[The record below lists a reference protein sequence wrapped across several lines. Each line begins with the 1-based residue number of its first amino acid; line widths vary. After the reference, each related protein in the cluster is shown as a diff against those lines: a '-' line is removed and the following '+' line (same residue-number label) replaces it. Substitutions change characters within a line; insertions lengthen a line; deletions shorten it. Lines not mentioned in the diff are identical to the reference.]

1 MIQVFA
7 SNKEEIGQFDN
18 YDALFKHINSI
29 ENSKLAEC
37 SSRSLGEI
45 WSFALYTNK
54 RLSYIYY
61 KTLERSFSKVGKE
74 AFEQELDLI
83 EIYKGDFQNPIQI
96 PVTPDVNVQELKESW
111 CQEYCEAHNYLLVDY
126 KNNFEGHVLM
136 DGAVVAN
143 VAREEA
149 GQSAS
154 L

>member
-7 SNKEEIGQFDN
+7 SNKEAIGQFDN
-18 YDALFKHINSI
+18 YDALSKYINSI

-83 EIYKGDFQNPIQI
+83 EIYKGGFESPIQI
-96 PVTPDVNVQELKESW
+96 PVTADINVQELKESW

>member
-1 MIQVFA
+1 MIQVFG
-7 SNKEEIGQFDN
+7 SNKEAIGHFNN
-18 YDALFKHINSI
+18 YDDLFKHISSV

-45 WSFALYTNK
+45 WNFALYTNK

-61 KTLERSFSKVGKE
+61 KTLERSFSKIGKE

-83 EIYKGDFQNPIQI
+83 EIYKGDFQSPLQI

-111 CQEYCEAHNYLLVDY
+111 CHEYCDAHNYLLVDY
-126 KNNFEGHVLM
+126 KNNCENHPSIDVIP
-136 DGAVVAN
+136 AAN
-143 VAREEA
+143 AAQGEM
-149 GQSAS
+149 GQAAS